1 MGMSKS
7 ETTISGGAV
16 VVRSREGQTLR
27 WGPQATVRIIAGASS
42 TDRSFS
48 VVEVTEPPGGGA
60 PLHVHHGEAEAFY
73 ILEGMVNLT
82 CGEQTVD
89 HAPVRAL
96 HFQFLGHF

>member
-60 PLHVHHGEAEAFY
+60 CTFIMGRLKRSTFSKEW
-73 ILEGMVNLT
+73 
-82 CGEQTVD
+82 
-89 HAPVRAL
+89 
-96 HFQFLGHF
+96 